1 MQNMHMNKIV
11 VWCLPF
17 LQSRD
22 SSLIEIAE
30 FVEITEKTELILRRT
45 FSASS
50 ELKSSLQPLRN
61 RRIRRNFIE
70 MTELIQSVDPSPTEI
85 AEFGEITEMTE
96 LIQSR
101 IRPSELLQIL
111 PT

>member
-1 MQNMHMNKIV
+1 
-11 VWCLPF
+11 
-17 LQSRD
+17 
-22 SSLIEIAE
+22 
-30 FVEITEKTELILRRT
+30 
-45 FSASS
+45 
-50 ELKSSLQPLRN
+50 
-61 RRIRRNFIE
+61 

-101 IRPSELLQIL
+101 IRPSELMQIL